1 MSRTEDLPLALVDAE
16 PVVIGLPSRRRH
28 DLLVMVGLYV
38 ASVTVALAL
47 CALLVWATGGSPRSV
62 FSALLDGSLRSP
74 GAWGLTLT
82 TAAPLLIV
90 AVGTI
95 IATKAGLVN
104 IGQEGQLLIG
114 ASLCA
119 YTAVRVPGPGWMALG
134 LALLA
139 GAVGGAIWAG
149 LAAGMRSWRQVP
161 EVISTLLLVFIAFQL
176 VAYGLT
182 QTWLLLDR
190 NARINH
196 NNTGEPLPGDT
207 RLGQVEVFGNTI
219 SLWVV
224 LAVILAVLVAAWLAR
239 SVGGFRLRMLGLNP
253 RAAQRAGVS
262 AAKVGGSALVVSGAF
277 AGLAGGALLAGETS
291 GDRMTTGFSGNF
303 GWQGLLVALLARDR
317 PLVAIPM
324 AVVFAALRTGSG
336 FLAATGVERRI
347 ADVVQAMLVLALLI
361 PPAVHALLVRRQALA
376 AARAGAQHAASGS
389 AP

>member
-1 MSRTEDLPLALVDAE
+1 M
-16 PVVIGLPSRRRH
+16 
-28 DLLVMVGLYV
+28 
-38 ASVTVALAL
+38 
-47 CALLVWATGGSPRSV
+47 

-74 GAWGLTLT
+74 GAWGLTMT

-95 IATKAGLVN
+95 VATKAGLVN

-114 ASLCA
+114 SACCA
-119 YTAVRVPGPGWMALG
+119 YVAVRMSGPGWLALAV
-134 LALLA
+134 ALLA

-149 LAAGMRSWRQVP
+149 LAAGMRYWRQVP
-161 EVISTLLLVFIAFQL
+161 EVISTLLLVFIAFQA

-182 QTWLLLDR
+182 RTSLLLDR
-190 NARINH
+190 HARINH
-196 NNTGEPLPGDT
+196 NNTGEPLPSDT
-207 RLGQVEVFGNTI
+207 RLGHIDVFGNQV
-219 SLWVV
+219 SYSVV
-224 LAVILAVLVAAWLAR
+224 LALVLAVVVSVWLSR

-262 AAKVGGSALVVSGAF
+262 AAAVGGTALVVSGAF
-277 AGLAGGALLAGETS
+277 AGLAGGALLAGQTS
-291 GDRMTTGFSGNF
+291 GDRITTGFSGNF

-324 AVVFAALRTGSG
+324 AFVFAALRTGSG

-361 PPAVHALLVRRQALA
+361 PPAIHAVHQRRQALA
-376 AARAGAQHAASGS
+376 TARSGLESSAVGAVA
-389 AP
+389 